1 MRWFSEFLPYLHAS
15 NNLTMT
21 ADLIFEH
28 FPKLTDK
35 QKEQFSAL
43 DALYRDWNAK
53 INVISRKDIDNLYV
67 NHVLHS
73 LAIAKVVKF
82 RSGARILDLGCGGG
96 FPGIPLAILYPEVE
110 FHLVDGIA
118 KKIRVCNEVIEGI
131 GLTNC
136 KAEQK
141 RAEEIKKPVYDFVV
155 TRAVAK
161 MEKLAEWSL
170 RLITKRQRHALPN
183 GILALKGVGLTEEMA
198 AFPKGA
204 VEEFPISKFFPEHPF
219 YEVKAVV
226 YLQY

>member
-1 MRWFSEFLPYLHAS
+1 MTIDLITAHFP
-15 NNLTMT
+15 NLT
-21 ADLIFEH
+21 DR
-28 FPKLTDK
+28 
-35 QKEQFSAL
+35 QQEQFTAL

-82 RSGARILDLGCGGG
+82 RSGAKILDLGTGGG

-161 MEKLAEWSL
+161 MEKLAEWSM

-183 GILALKGVGLTEEMA
+183 GILALKGIGLDEEMA
-198 AFPKGA
+198 SFPKGA
-204 VEEFPISKFFPEHPF
+204 LEEFPIRDIFPGHDF

>member
-1 MRWFSEFLPYLHAS
+1 
-15 NNLTMT
+15 MT
-21 ADLIFEH
+21 ADIIHPH
-28 FPKLTDK
+28 FPDLTDR
-35 QKEQFSAL
+35 QREQFAAL
-43 DALYRDWNAK
+43 DGLYRDWNAK

-73 LAIAKVVKF
+73 LAIAKVVSFKP
-82 RSGARILDLGCGGG
+82 GAKILDLGTGGG
-96 FPGIPLAILYPEVE
+96 FPGIPLAILFPETE

-118 KKIRVCNEVIEGI
+118 KKIKVCNEVIAGI

-136 KAEQK
+136 TAEQK

-161 MEKLAEWSL
+161 MEKLAEWSM
-170 RLITKRQRHALPN
+170 RLITKKQRHALPN
-183 GILALKGVGLTEEMA
+183 GILALKGVGLEEEMK

-204 VEEFPISKFFPEHPF
+204 LDEFPIAKIFPGHEF
-219 YEVKAVV
+219 YDVKAVV